1 MANPNP
7 NMAGLKRLVDRTP
20 EERKEIARLGALKT
34 NAIRKENA
42 TLREQL
48 KLALTLPITDKKIK
62 KECIEAGF
70 APTNAGNL
78 IRNVVNKAG
87 KNAMMFRTLAE
98 ILGELQPQQIN
109 VNVLSNATDQE
120 LTERMKNITLEADSL
135 DENV

>member
-7 NMAGLKRLVDRTP
+7 NMKGLRSFASLSTA
-20 EERKEIARLGALKT
+20 EMSAISRKGANAT
-34 NAIRKENA
+34 NKLRADNA

-109 VNVLSNATDQE
+109 VNVLSNATDME
-120 LTERMKNITLEADSL
+120 LQERMKNITIEADGI
-135 DENV
+135 DENI